1 MLGQSLLLFSS
12 RVDPDSDPHEV
23 PTGTVDVWWRG
34 KENGSLMVL
43 LAHMLVQN
51 ADWRGRHVRLLRVVN
66 NEAALEET
74 ERHLAE
80 LVQRSRI
87 EARVQVVVSDSAVH
101 AIHEVSRHAAVVFLG
116 FKVPDEDSGAAD
128 FVDTNDAL
136 VGGLR
141 TVFLVNSAGDASLDV

>member
-1 MLGQSLLLFSS
+1 MLGQSLLLLSC
-12 RVDPDSDPHEV
+12 RVDPETDPHEV

-34 KENGSLMVL
+34 KKNGALMVL

-51 ADWRGRHVRLLRVVN
+51 ADWRGRHVRLLRVVD

-87 EARVQVVVSDSAVH
+87 EARVQVVVSDSTVH

-116 FKVPDEDSGAAD
+116 FEMPDEDSDAD
-128 FVDTNDAL
+128 SFVDANDTL
-136 VGGLR
+136 VGGLQ
-141 TVFLVNSAGDASLDV
+141 TVVLVNSAGDASLEV